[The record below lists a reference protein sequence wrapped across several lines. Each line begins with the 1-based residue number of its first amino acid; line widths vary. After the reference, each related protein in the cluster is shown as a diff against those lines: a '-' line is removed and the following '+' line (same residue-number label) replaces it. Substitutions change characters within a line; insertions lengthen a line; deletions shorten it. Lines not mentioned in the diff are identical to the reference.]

1 LLLAEVVTPYVSRS
15 ARRAGYVA
23 SVPTDMSPRLLYR
36 WMGALLQKQRQARDN
51 TSERV
56 RPTIPLADAMNAL
69 NHETWSGKLKL
80 Q

>member
-1 LLLAEVVTPYVSRS
+1 
-15 ARRAGYVA
+15 
-23 SVPTDMSPRLLYR
+23 MSPRLLYR